1 MTSHE
6 LYTITE
12 KSVLN
17 QVTVIKKG
25 IPSVGTEAQIMYNK
39 RSTQTSQQLLAS
51 H

>member
-6 LYTITE
+6 LYTITD
-12 KSVLN
+12 KSGNSN
-17 QVTVIKKG
+17 QKG
-25 IPSVGTEAQIMYNK
+25 IPSVGTEAQITYNK

>member
-12 KSVLN
+12 N

-25 IPSVGTEAQIMYNK
+25 IPSVGTEAQITYNK